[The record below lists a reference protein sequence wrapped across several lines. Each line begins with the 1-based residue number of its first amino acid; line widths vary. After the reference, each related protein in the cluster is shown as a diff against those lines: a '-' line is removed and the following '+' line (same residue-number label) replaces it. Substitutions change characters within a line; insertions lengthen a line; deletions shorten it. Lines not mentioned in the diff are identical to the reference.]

1 MTRNTPGTSALRT
14 LSNKCHCHSLPGPGR
29 LEQRNATAMIRRMI
43 RARLRRNESSYGCN
57 SRPFPTLIY
66 FRIDATEDVNQISS
80 FPRTIAEDTTEGS
93 VIPNEPT
100 NSRKRRRSFSP
111 GESESCT
118 RQRSAMESSSRNTI
132 VPDPLPFETLLS
144 GLWPF
149 DNAAFCSAFS
159 AEQTSHPDLSLPL
172 EIELFDPS
180 QLFADFDAMTATQ
193 GEINKDFL
201 LFIIG
206 LTQLTGVQDHTALHL
221 NPSLHI
227 PSISNL
233 TGVQDY
239 TALHPN
245 PSLHIPPISNLIGV
259 QDPTALH
266 PNSLLDIPSISNDPG
281 LTSHDEQSCECF
293 RIIFYNILTPSP
305 SVLKLT
311 RISAFRA
318 WFTQCCRPCRYAR
331 ARF

>member
-1 MTRNTPGTSALRT
+1 
-14 LSNKCHCHSLPGPGR
+14 
-29 LEQRNATAMIRRMI
+29 
-43 RARLRRNESSYGCN
+43 
-57 SRPFPTLIY
+57 
-66 FRIDATEDVNQISS
+66 
-80 FPRTIAEDTTEGS
+80 
-93 VIPNEPT
+93 
-100 NSRKRRRSFSP
+100 
-111 GESESCT
+111 
-118 RQRSAMESSSRNTI
+118 MESSSRNTI

-144 GLWPF
+144 GFWPF

-180 QLFADFDAMTATQ
+180 QLFADIDAMTATQ
-193 GEINKDFL
+193 GEINKVVL
-201 LFIIG
+201 LFIIE

-221 NPSLHI
+221 NPTLHMPSISNLTEVQDHTALHLNPSLHA

-239 TALHPN
+239 TALHSN
-245 PSLHIPPISNLIGV
+245 PSLHMHPISNLTGV

-266 PNSLLDIPSISNDPG
+266 PNPLLDIPSVSNDPE
-281 LTSHDEQSCECF
+281 LTSHDEQSCECL
-293 RIIFYNILTPSP
+293 RITSYDILTPSP
-305 SVLKLT
+305 SVLKFT

-318 WFTQCCRPCRYAR
+318 WFTQYCRPCRYAR

>member
-1 MTRNTPGTSALRT
+1 MG
-14 LSNKCHCHSLPGPGR
+14 
-29 LEQRNATAMIRRMI
+29 
-43 RARLRRNESSYGCN
+43 
-57 SRPFPTLIY
+57 
-66 FRIDATEDVNQISS
+66 
-80 FPRTIAEDTTEGS
+80 
-93 VIPNEPT
+93 
-100 NSRKRRRSFSP
+100 
-111 GESESCT
+111 
-118 RQRSAMESSSRNTI
+118 SSSRNTI

-180 QLFADFDAMTATQ
+180 QLFADFDAMTTTQ

-221 NPSLHI
+221 NPSLHV

-233 TGVQDY
+233 TDY
-239 TALHPN
+239 TALHSD
-245 PSLHIPPISNLIGV
+245 PSLHMPPISNLTGV

-266 PNSLLDIPSISNDPG
+266 PNPLLDIPSISNDPES
-281 LTSHDEQSCECF
+281 TSHDEQSCECF
-293 RIIFYNILTPSP
+293 RITSYDILTPSP

-311 RISAFRA
+311 GISAFRA
-318 WFTQCCRPCRYAR
+318 WFTQYCRPYRYAR

>member
-1 MTRNTPGTSALRT
+1 M
-14 LSNKCHCHSLPGPGR
+14 
-29 LEQRNATAMIRRMI
+29 
-43 RARLRRNESSYGCN
+43 
-57 SRPFPTLIY
+57 
-66 FRIDATEDVNQISS
+66 
-80 FPRTIAEDTTEGS
+80 
-93 VIPNEPT
+93 
-100 NSRKRRRSFSP
+100 
-111 GESESCT
+111 SESRT
-118 RQRSAMESSSRNTI
+118 RQPSAAESSSHNSI

-149 DNAAFCSAFS
+149 DNTAFCSAFS

-206 LTQLTGVQDHTALHL
+206 LTQLTGVQDHTALHPS
-221 NPSLHI
+221 PSLHI

-245 PSLHIPPISNLIGV
+245 PSLHMPLISNLTGI
-259 QDPTALH
+259 QDLTALH
-266 PNSLLDIPSISNDPG
+266 PSPLLDIPSISNDPE

-293 RIIFYNILTPSP
+293 RITFYNILTPSP

-318 WFTQCCRPCRYAR
+318 WFTQYCRPCRYAR